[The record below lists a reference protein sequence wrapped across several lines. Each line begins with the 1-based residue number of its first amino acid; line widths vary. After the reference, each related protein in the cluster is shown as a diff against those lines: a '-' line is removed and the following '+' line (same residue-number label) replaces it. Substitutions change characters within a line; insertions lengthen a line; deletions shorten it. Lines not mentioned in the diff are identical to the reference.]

1 MTDRPAPGGPG
12 RPARDAA
19 RAAGRG
25 VPGHSAPP
33 PRVEAGRPPRPMSTA
48 APLPALLL
56 ALALVAG
63 CQPDASAE
71 TTAPGG
77 ADDGQPIVEVASAEA
92 LVKDL
97 DGVEADW
104 VVLNFWATWC
114 APCRVEFPD
123 FIRYDAEVEGSG
135 IEVRFVSLDDPDQ
148 LAAVRAFLADHDV
161 TEPSYLYTGQ
171 GDVTSALNPFVGA
184 ALPITM
190 VLDADRIVQH
200 THVGLM
206 QYPELKETV
215 AKVQAG
221 EPVDS

>member
-1 MTDRPAPGGPG
+1 MP
-12 RPARDAA
+12 
-19 RAAGRG
+19 
-25 VPGHSAPP
+25 
-33 PRVEAGRPPRPMSTA
+33 TA
-48 APLPALLL
+48 APPLALLL
-56 ALALVAG
+56 ALALAVGG

-71 TTAPGG
+71 TGG
-77 ADDGQPIVEVASAEA
+77 ADDGANDDRPLVEVASAEA
-92 LVKDL
+92 LVNDL

-135 IEVRFVSLDDPDQ
+135 IEVRFVSLDDPRD
-148 LAAVRAFLADHDV
+148 LDAVRAFLADHDAD
-161 TEPSYLYTGQ
+161 EPSYLYTGQ
-171 GDVTSALNPFVGA
+171 GDVTAELNPFVGA

-190 VLDADRIVQH
+190 ILDADRIVQY
-200 THVGLM
+200 THVGLL

-221 EPVDS
+221 ETVDS